1 MARIVAALILGLF
14 ALPAQAADQ
23 TYTVSAL
30 GIDLG
35 WFRYS
40 ASATNARI
48 FSQFDNTPLGV
59 FNGSYEGDSRA
70 RSGGTLYRGK
80 SIASNKNREV
90 EIQTTRGGKVVDITI
105 SPEKDRTEYSD
116 AATLPDGLLNPV
128 AGFGQFLGQNTC
140 PKAFKLYDARRVV
153 QVTPKSEITSGAV
166 KTCVL
171 DYRVILGKG
180 HLAPLYIKNVVI
192 TVTFDPSIAT
202 AGPSDLVMQSGLF
215 GVEFRRD

>member
-1 MARIVAALILGLF
+1 MAKMRAALLLALL

-23 TYTVSAL
+23 TYNVFTF
-30 GIDLG
+30 GINLG

-40 ASATNARI
+40 VTPENARI
-48 FSQFDNTPLGV
+48 SRQFDNTPLGV
-59 FNGSYEGDSRA
+59 FNGSYEGNSRA

-80 SIASNKNREV
+80 SIASNKSREV
-90 EIQTTRGGKVVDITI
+90 EIQTTRSGKVAWITI
-105 SPEKDRTEYSD
+105 APEKDHTEYSD
-116 AATLPDGLLNPV
+116 PITLPEGLLNPV
-128 AGFGQFLGQNTC
+128 AGFAQFLGQNTC

-153 QVTPKSEITSGAV
+153 QVTPISETTSGAV

-180 HLAPLYIKNVVI
+180 HLAPLYLKNVTV
-192 TVTFDPSIAT
+192 TVTFDPSIT
-202 AGPSDLVMQSGLF
+202 TDGPSDLVMRSGLF